1 MSSQE
6 HEYAL
11 LGGINRAKVGRY
23 LTLIAASV
31 SAGIVFVLLTVVDL
45 AHRLGLNAN
54 IPPAILSLV
63 GAGVVF
69 GVLYWMFDR
78 YAWRWSYLNTAL
90 NVPCLA
96 GDWHCD
102 GQTINPDGS
111 PGYKWDGIV
120 TISQSWDKIRVR
132 LKAKQSG
139 SASIAA
145 ALICGDSEGCRL
157 LYNYRND
164 PKIAEVQLKSHLGFN
179 QLLFAKDLQSAE
191 GEYFNGYGRFTF
203 GTMHLKRK

>member
-31 SAGIVFVLLTVVDL
+31 SAGTVFVLLTVVDL
-45 AHRLGLNAN
+45 AHRLGPNAN

-78 YAWRWSYLNTAL
+78 YAW
-90 NVPCLA
+90 
-96 GDWHCD
+96 
-102 GQTINPDGS
+102 
-111 PGYKWDGIV
+111 
-120 TISQSWDKIRVR
+120 
-132 LKAKQSG
+132 
-139 SASIAA
+139 
-145 ALICGDSEGCRL
+145 
-157 LYNYRND
+157 
-164 PKIAEVQLKSHLGFN
+164 
-179 QLLFAKDLQSAE
+179 
-191 GEYFNGYGRFTF
+191 
-203 GTMHLKRK
+203 